1 MIKFVLKNFGANIL
15 RLELFLDQSLYNSIM
30 SCRNDIIYNLISFFF
45 EVSLIY
51 MNNLN
56 IIIAFFRGNFHLP
69 SVSQQIL
76 GRQSLK
82 PLWGIGKYISQQ
94 GRFK

>member
-1 MIKFVLKNFGANIL
+1 
-15 RLELFLDQSLYNSIM
+15 
-30 SCRNDIIYNLISFFF
+30 
-45 EVSLIY
+45 

-56 IIIAFFRGNFHLP
+56 IIIAFLRGNFHLP